1 MPSCSLMNILY
12 IFMKSS
18 PMWLDELNE
27 NTSLNFFFF
36 SFVMKIKKKKQY
48 HRKVLLT
55 SFRLNGHT
63 LRFRPQFQKLET
75 LEFINLKFRQR
86 VSSLF

>member
-36 SFVMKIKKKKQY
+36 FFICNEDKKK
-48 HRKVLLT
+48 T
-55 SFRLNGHT
+55 STTG
-63 LRFRPQFQKLET
+63 KY
-75 LEFINLKFRQR
+75 
-86 VSSLF
+86 SSLAFV

>member
-36 SFVMKIKKKKQY
+36 SFVMKIKKKP
-48 HRKVLLT
+48 V
-55 SFRLNGHT
+55 
-63 LRFRPQFQKLET
+63 PQEST
-75 LEFINLKFRQR
+75 PH
-86 VSSLF
+86 